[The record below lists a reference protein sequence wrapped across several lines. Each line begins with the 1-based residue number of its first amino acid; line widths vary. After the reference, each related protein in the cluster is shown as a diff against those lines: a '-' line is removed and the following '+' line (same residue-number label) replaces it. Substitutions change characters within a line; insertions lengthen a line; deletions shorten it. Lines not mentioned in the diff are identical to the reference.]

1 MSSILPPKRI
11 VIASRQSR
19 LAMWQSEHV
28 RSALRALYPECDVQ
42 ILGMSTQG
50 DRILDV
56 SLSKIGGKG
65 LFVKELESA
74 LADGR
79 ADIAVHSAKDVPMEL
94 PDGFMLAAIG
104 ERADARDCLVSNT
117 VFSLAELSAGSVVGT
132 SSLRREAQI
141 RERYPRLRIAPLR
154 GNVDTRLARLDGG
167 DYQAIVLAAA
177 GLRRLGLESRM
188 RALLPVEESLP
199 APGQGALAIECRA
212 GRDDIKAWLAPL
224 HHPATAACVR
234 AERAMSRALSG
245 SCQLPLAAYAEG
257 PGTQFTQLTLRGLVA
272 RPDGSSVLRARASGA
287 WESPEA
293 LGEAVAGELRSLGAG
308 SIIAALS

>member
-1 MSSILPPKRI
+1 
-11 VIASRQSR
+11 
-19 LAMWQSEHV
+19 MWQSEHV
-28 RSALRALYPECDVQ
+28 RSALRALYPECDVP

-65 LFVKELESA
+65 LFVKELETA

-94 PDGFMLAAIG
+94 PEGFMLAVIG
-104 ERADARDCLVSNT
+104 ERADARDCLVSSS
-117 VFSLAELSAGSVVGT
+117 VSSLAELSAGSVVGT

-141 RERYPRLRIAPLR
+141 RERYPQLQVAPLR
-154 GNVDTRLARLDGG
+154 GNVDTRLAKLDGG

-177 GLRRLGLESRM
+177 GLKRLGLESRM
-188 RALLPVEESLP
+188 RALLSVEDSLP

-212 GRDDIKAWLAPL
+212 GREDLKAWLAPL

-245 SCQLPLAAYAEG
+245 SCQLPLAAYATCLDMQLN
-257 PGTQFTQLTLRGLVA
+257 PGTQLKLRGLVA
-272 RPDGSSVLRARASGA
+272 RPDGSSVLRATASGT

-293 LGEAVAGELRSLGAG
+293 LGKAVADELLSLGAG
-308 SIIAALS
+308 RIIAALSSPLS

>member
-1 MSSILPPKRI
+1 
-11 VIASRQSR
+11 
-19 LAMWQSEHV
+19 MWQSEHV
-28 RSALRALYPECDVQ
+28 RSALRALYPDCDVQ

-56 SLSKIGGKG
+56 TLSKIGGKG
-65 LFVKELESA
+65 LFVKELEAA

-94 PDGFMLAAIG
+94 PEGFMLAAIG
-104 ERADARDCLVSNT
+104 ERADARDCLVSNS
-117 VFSLAELSAGSVVGT
+117 VAALAELPAGSLVGT

-141 RERYPRLRIAPLR
+141 RERYPQLRVAPLR

-177 GLRRLGLESRM
+177 GLKRLGLESRM
-188 RALLPVEESLP
+188 RTLLPVEDSLP

-212 GRDDIKAWLAPL
+212 GREDLKAWLAPL

-245 SCQLPLAAYAEG
+245 SCQLPLAAYAVC
-257 PGTQFTQLTLRGLVA
+257 PDMQLSPAAQLQLRGLVA
-272 RPDGSSVLRARASGA
+272 RPDGSSVLRAEAGGT
-287 WESPEA
+287 WDSPEA
-293 LGEAVAGELRSLGAG
+293 LGEAVAEKLRSLGAG
-308 SIIAALS
+308 RIIAALS